1 MIETTTN
8 NAVQADNFYDLSE
21 VREAMSDPRYKTSA
35 RYRDDVAAKLHR
47 SQAAGTVGRMSEH
60 HPQGGW
66 VYTTEKNTADEGLYG
81 SSQLMTK
88 PASPFGMNMGT
99 FKTLDE
105 IHSAMSAISAI
116 DPTYRQAVTERI
128 ERSIREGTL
137 DQPALTQVAA
147 WQAEASAQRGR

>member
-8 NAVQADNFYDLSE
+8 NAAPADNFYDLSE

-47 SQAAGTVGRMSEH
+47 SQAAGTVGRMGQE

-66 VYTTEKNTADEGLYG
+66 VHTTNSSLGEEGLYG

-88 PASPFGMNMGT
+88 PNSPFGMTLGT

-105 IHSAMSAISAI
+105 IHAAMTTVSAV

-137 DQPALTQVAA
+137 DQQALTQVAA
-147 WQAEASAQRGR
+147 WQAEATAQRGR